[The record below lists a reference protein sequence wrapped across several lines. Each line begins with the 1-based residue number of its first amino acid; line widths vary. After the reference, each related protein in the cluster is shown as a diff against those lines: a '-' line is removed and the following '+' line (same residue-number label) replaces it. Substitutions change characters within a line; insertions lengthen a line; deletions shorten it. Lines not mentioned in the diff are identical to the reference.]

1 MTDLLTCTVISNHE
15 CAIAYLDTELE
26 ISSVDWLADR
36 LSPLAAEGRDVVLNL
51 AALRFLGTAG
61 LHALVDL
68 GQQAT
73 ATGGSVR
80 LAEPPAAVW
89 RLLNVVG
96 MQNFFGIARS
106 RADL

>member
-51 AALRFLGTAG
+51 AALRFLGAAG

-68 GQQAT
+68 EQQAT
-73 ATGGSVR
+73 ATGGIGSVGR
-80 LAEPPAAVW
+80 TTGGGVAPPECRRHAE
-89 RLLNVVG
+89 LLWDRTF
-96 MQNFFGIARS
+96 QS
-106 RADL
+106 